1 MLFGR
6 RAFSFI
12 SRGHAV
18 SHHSPGDVPPPFISR
33 KWCATHPPS
42 PGDETPSPLV
52 PGHSPLLLQGLTMKL
67 SALVFK
73 MLGKFEYSSMTIVE
87 SVKLAVR
94 ITREGLTEI
103 ILTV

>member
-1 MLFGR
+1 
-6 RAFSFI
+6 
-12 SRGHAV
+12 
-18 SHHSPGDVPPPFISR
+18 
-33 KWCATHPPS
+33 
-42 PGDETPSPLV
+42 
-52 PGHSPLLLQGLTMKL
+52 MKL

-94 ITREGLTEI
+94 ITREGLTVI